1 MSGKIVWIDE
11 PLAFIVTKL
20 RKDETYLCYYAGNY
34 GNFDFNIGDIIFIK
48 NENNNKYKRLG
59 NIIALK
65 NERNKFKTIVRIMPD
80 LGEGSK
86 VNMEKKHLNF
96 IE

>member
-1 MSGKIVWIDE
+1 MSAKIVWIEE
-11 PLAFIVTKL
+11 PLGFIVGRL

-34 GNFDFNIGDIIFIK
+34 GNFDFNIGDIIFVK
-48 NENNNKYKRLG
+48 NEFDNKYKRLG

-65 NERNKFKTIVRIMPD
+65 NEHNKFKVIVQYMTD

-86 VNMEKKHLNF
+86 INMEKKHLNK
-96 IE
+96 IK